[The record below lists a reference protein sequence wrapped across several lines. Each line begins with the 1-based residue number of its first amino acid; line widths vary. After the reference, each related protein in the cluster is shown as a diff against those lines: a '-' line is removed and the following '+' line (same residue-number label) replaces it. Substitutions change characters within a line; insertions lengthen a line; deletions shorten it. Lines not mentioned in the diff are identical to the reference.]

1 MITVVNI
8 KYTQDGRIIRIRIRI
23 RRIIIIIIIFYDSTI
38 IDVILP
44 LLLLVDLLY

>member
-8 KYTQDGRIIRIRIRI
+8 RYTQDGRIIRIRIRI
-23 RRIIIIIIIFYDSTI
+23 RIRIIFYDSTM

>member
-8 KYTQDGRIIRIRIRI
+8 KYTQDGRII
-23 RRIIIIIIIFYDSTI
+23 IIIIIYDSTM

>member
-8 KYTQDGRIIRIRIRI
+8 EDTQDGR
-23 RRIIIIIIIFYDSTI
+23 IIIIIIFYDSMM